1 MWRGNGRAG
10 DLQRVRTG
18 SPLGVKDGD
27 DAGASYLRSDELA
40 AGIPSS
46 EWPPLWTG
54 IARMNG
60 ALPPAA
66 PAPDPWALLR
76 RGEDDRLVRAP
87 GARDSDAHPRFDAPV
102 PPGGYSWWYVD
113 ALSDDG
119 QHGLTVIAFIGS
131 VFSPYFKR
139 SGRGNPLDHCALN
152 VALYGPKARWTMTER
167 GEHAVQP
174 ERDQFAIGPSSV
186 RWAGDCLV
194 IDIEERDKRI
204 MNPIRRRV
212 AGQIKVWPE
221 MLNTEAFALDPAGK
235 HLWHC
240 LAPRARISVEMQAP
254 ELSWQGSAYLDSNRG
269 SESLEEGFRI
279 WHWSRAHLGKDVAV
293 FYEGQRRDGTTF
305 ASALR
310 FDKAGVP
317 HEADLPPTAPLPN
330 TLWQMERLT
339 RADRGLARVRRTW
352 EDSPFYTRS
361 TLHARLYGEPVVA
374 MQETLSLDRF
384 CSPIVQQLIPHRMP
398 RARR

>member
-1 MWRGNGRAG
+1 MWRGQTRA
-10 DLQRVRTG
+10 D
-18 SPLGVKDGD
+18 GVMRAQDGD
-27 DAGASYLRSDELA
+27 VWSGGQTGPGSDF
-40 AGIPSS
+40 PDS
-46 EWPPLWTG
+46 EWSPLWTG
-54 IARMNG
+54 LARMSG
-60 ALPPAA
+60 ALPPPALA
-66 PAPDPWALLR
+66 APDPWALLHP
-76 RGEDDRLVRAP
+76 GPDEPLVRAH
-87 GARDSDAHPRFDAPV
+87 GGRDSDAHPRFDAPV

-119 QHGLTVIAFIGS
+119 RHGLTLIAFIGS

-152 VALYGPKARWTMTER
+152 IALYGPKARWTMTER
-167 GEHAVQP
+167 PEHAVRP
-174 ERDQFAIGPSSV
+174 EADQFAIGPSSV

-204 MNPIRRRV
+204 MNPFRRRV

-240 LAPRARISVEMQAP
+240 IAPRARISVEMQAP
-254 ELSWQGSAYLDSNRG
+254 ELSWKGSAYIDSNRG
-269 SESLEEGFRI
+269 SESLEEGFRV
-279 WHWSRAHLGKDVAV
+279 WHWSRAHLGRDVAV
-293 FYEGQRRDGTTF
+293 FYEGSRRDGSHF

-310 FDKAGVP
+310 FDRAGVP
-317 HEADLPPTAPLPN
+317 QEAELPPAAPLAD
-330 TLWQMERLT
+330 TWWQMERRT
-339 RADRGLARVRRTW
+339 RSDRGIARVRRTW

-361 TLHARLYGEPVVA
+361 TVHARLYGEPVVA

-384 CSPIVQQLIPHRMP
+384 CSPVVQQLIPHRMP
-398 RARR
+398 RAR

>member
-1 MWRGNGRAG
+1 MWRGETHTDGGLRYKDNGPQTA
-10 DLQRVRTG
+10 
-18 SPLGVKDGD
+18 
-27 DAGASYLRSDELA
+27 E
-40 AGIPSS
+40 
-46 EWPPLWTG
+46 EWPPLWKG

-60 ALPPAA
+60 ALPPAPA
-66 PAPDPWALLR
+66 APDPWALLR
-76 RGEDDRLVRAP
+76 RGEEDRLVRAP
-87 GARDSDAHPRFDAPV
+87 GSRDSDAHPRFDTPV
-102 PPGGYSWWYVD
+102 PAGGYSWWYVD

-119 QHGLTVIAFIGS
+119 QHGLTLIAFIGS

-167 GEHAVQP
+167 GEHAVKP
-174 ERDQFAIGPSSV
+174 EADQFAIGPSSV
-186 RWAGDCLV
+186 RWAGDCLI
-194 IDIEERDKRI
+194 IDIEELDKRI
-204 MNPIRRRV
+204 MNPFRRRV

-254 ELSWQGSAYLDSNRG
+254 ELCWKGSAYLDSNRG
-269 SESLEEGFRI
+269 SESLEEGFRV
-279 WHWSRAHLGKDVAV
+279 WHWSRAHLGKHVAV
-293 FYEGQRRDGTTF
+293 FYEGQRRDGSTF

-310 FDKAGVP
+310 FDSAGVP
-317 HEADLPPTAPLPN
+317 HEAELPPTAPLPN

-384 CSPIVQQLIPHRMP
+384 CNPIVQQLIPHRMP

>member
-1 MWRGNGRAG
+1 
-10 DLQRVRTG
+10 
-18 SPLGVKDGD
+18 
-27 DAGASYLRSDELA
+27 
-40 AGIPSS
+40 
-46 EWPPLWTG
+46 
-54 IARMNG
+54 
-60 ALPPAA
+60 
-66 PAPDPWALLR
+66 
-76 RGEDDRLVRAP
+76 
-87 GARDSDAHPRFDAPV
+87 
-102 PPGGYSWWYVD
+102 
-113 ALSDDG
+113 
-119 QHGLTVIAFIGS
+119 
-131 VFSPYFKR
+131 
-139 SGRGNPLDHCALN
+139 
-152 VALYGPKARWTMTER
+152 MTER

-204 MNPIRRRV
+204 MNPLRRRV

-330 TLWQMERLT
+330 TLWQMERVT
-339 RADRGLARVRRTW
+339 RADRGHATVRRTW

-398 RARR
+398 RARK

>member
-1 MWRGNGRAG
+1 MWRGETPADGALRF
-10 DLQRVRTG
+10 
-18 SPLGVKDGD
+18 KDSGPET
-27 DAGASYLRSDELA
+27 AE
-40 AGIPSS
+40 
-46 EWPPLWTG
+46 EWPPLWKG

-60 ALPPAA
+60 ALPPA
-66 PAPDPWALLR
+66 PVAPDPWALLG

-87 GARDSDAHPRFDAPV
+87 GSRDSDAHPRFDAPV

-119 QHGLTVIAFIGS
+119 QHGLTLIAFIGS

-167 GEHAVQP
+167 GEHAVKP

-186 RWAGDCLV
+186 RWAGDCLI
-194 IDIEERDKRI
+194 IDIEELDKRI
-204 MNPIRRRV
+204 MNPFRRRV

-254 ELSWQGSAYLDSNRG
+254 ELSWKGSAYLDSNRG
-269 SESLEEGFRI
+269 SESLEEGFRV
-279 WHWSRAHLGKDVAV
+279 WHWSRAHLGKHVAV
-293 FYEGQRRDGTTF
+293 FYEGQRRDGSTF

-310 FDKAGVP
+310 FDSAGIP
-317 HEADLPPTAPLPN
+317 HEAELPPTAPLPN
-330 TLWQMERLT
+330 TLWQMERVT

-384 CSPIVQQLIPHRMP
+384 CNPIVQQLIPHRMP

>member
-1 MWRGNGRAG
+1 MWRGN
-10 DLQRVRTG
+10 DRTG
-18 SPLGVKDGD
+18 SPLRVTDGE
-27 DAGASYLRSDELA
+27 AGTMSALGSDELA
-40 AGIPSS
+40 AGIPAD

-54 IARMNG
+54 LARMSG

-66 PAPDPWALLR
+66 PTRPDPWALLR

-167 GEHAVQP
+167 GEHAVRP

-204 MNPIRRRV
+204 MNPLRRRV

-221 MLNTEAFALDPAGK
+221 MLNTEAFALDPAGR

-240 LAPRARISVEMQAP
+240 LAPRARIAVEMAAP
-254 ELSWQGSAYLDSNRG
+254 ELSWKGSAYLDSNRG
-269 SESLEEGFRI
+269 SESLEEGFRV
-279 WHWSRAHLGKDVAV
+279 WHWSRAHLGQDVAV

-317 HEADLPPTAPLPN
+317 HEAELPPTAPLPN

>member
-1 MWRGNGRAG
+1 MWRGN
-10 DLQRVRTG
+10 DRTG
-18 SPLGVKDGD
+18 SPLRVTDGE
-27 DAGASYLRSDELA
+27 AGPTSALGSDELA
-40 AGIPSS
+40 AGIPAD

-54 IARMNG
+54 LARMSG

-66 PAPDPWALLR
+66 PTRPDPWALLR

-167 GEHAVQP
+167 GEHAVRP

-204 MNPIRRRV
+204 MNPLRRRV

-221 MLNTEAFALDPAGK
+221 MLNTEAFALDPAGR

-240 LAPRARISVEMQAP
+240 LAPRARIAVEMAAP
-254 ELSWQGSAYLDSNRG
+254 ELCWKGSAYLDSNRG
-269 SESLEEGFRI
+269 SESLEEGFRV
-279 WHWSRAHLGKDVAV
+279 WHWSRAHLGQDVAV

-317 HEADLPPTAPLPN
+317 HEAELPPTAPLPN

>member
-1 MWRGNGRAG
+1 MWRGN
-10 DLQRVRTG
+10 VRTG
-18 SPLGVKDGD
+18 SAFGVRDGD
-27 DAGASYLRSDELA
+27 DAAASYLRSDELA

-102 PPGGYSWWYVD
+102 PAGGYSWWYVD

-204 MNPIRRRV
+204 MNPLRRRV

-330 TLWQMERLT
+330 TLWQMERVT
-339 RADRGLARVRRTW
+339 RADRGHATVRRTW

-398 RARR
+398 RARK

>member
-1 MWRGNGRAG
+1 MWRGETPADGALRF
-10 DLQRVRTG
+10 
-18 SPLGVKDGD
+18 KDSGPET
-27 DAGASYLRSDELA
+27 AE
-40 AGIPSS
+40 
-46 EWPPLWTG
+46 EWPPLWKG

-60 ALPPAA
+60 ALPPA
-66 PAPDPWALLR
+66 PVAPDPWALLG

-87 GARDSDAHPRFDAPV
+87 GSRDSDAHPRFDAPV

-119 QHGLTVIAFIGS
+119 QHGLTLIAFIGS

-167 GEHAVQP
+167 GEYAVKP

-186 RWAGDCLV
+186 RWAGDCLI
-194 IDIEERDKRI
+194 IDIEELDKRI
-204 MNPIRRRV
+204 MNPFRRRV

-221 MLNTEAFALDPAGK
+221 MLNTEAFALDPAGT

-254 ELSWQGSAYLDSNRG
+254 ELSWKGSAYLDSNRG
-269 SESLEEGFRI
+269 SESLEEGFRV
-279 WHWSRAHLGKDVAV
+279 WHWSRAHLGKHVAV
-293 FYEGQRRDGTTF
+293 FYEGQRRDGSTF

-310 FDKAGVP
+310 FDSAGIP
-317 HEADLPPTAPLPN
+317 HEAELPPTAPLPN
-330 TLWQMERLT
+330 TLWQMERVT

-384 CSPIVQQLIPHRMP
+384 CNPIVQQLIPHRMP

>member
-1 MWRGNGRAG
+1 MWRGDDRSEGALG
-10 DLQRVRTG
+10 LKAADL
-18 SPLGVKDGD
+18 
-27 DAGASYLRSDELA
+27 
-40 AGIPSS
+40 
-46 EWPPLWTG
+46 PPVWSAL
-54 IARMNG
+54 ARMNG
-60 ALPPAA
+60 ALPPAPA
-66 PAPDPWALLR
+66 APDPWALLR
-76 RGEDDRLVRAP
+76 RGGEEDRLVRAP
-87 GARDSDAHPRFDAPV
+87 GSRDSDAHPRFDAPV

-119 QHGLTVIAFIGS
+119 QHGLTLIAFIGS

-167 GEHAVQP
+167 PEHAVQP

-186 RWAGDCLV
+186 RWAGDCLI
-194 IDIEERDKRI
+194 IDIEEHDKRI
-204 MNPIRRRV
+204 MNPFRRRV

-240 LAPRARISVEMQAP
+240 LAPRARISVEMKAP

-279 WHWSRAHLGKDVAV
+279 WHWSRAHLGKHVAV
-293 FYEGQRRDGTTF
+293 FYEGERRDGSTF

-310 FDKAGVP
+310 FDSAGIP

-384 CSPIVQQLIPHRMP
+384 CNPIVQQLIPHRMP
-398 RARR
+398 RAHR

>member
-1 MWRGNGRAG
+1 MWRGETHA
-10 DLQRVRTG
+10 
-18 SPLGVKDGD
+18 DG
-27 DAGASYLRSDELA
+27 ALRDRESGPQTAE
-40 AGIPSS
+40 
-46 EWPPLWTG
+46 EWPPLWKG

-60 ALPPAA
+60 ALPPAP
-66 PAPDPWALLR
+66 PAPDPWALLN

-87 GARDSDAHPRFDAPV
+87 GSLDSDAHPRFDTPV
-102 PPGGYSWWYVD
+102 PAGGYSWWYVD

-119 QHGLTVIAFIGS
+119 QHGLTLIAFIGS

-167 GEHAVQP
+167 GEHAVKP
-174 ERDQFAIGPSSV
+174 EADQFAIGPSSV
-186 RWAGDCLV
+186 RWAGDCLI
-194 IDIEERDKRI
+194 IDIEELDKRI
-204 MNPIRRRV
+204 MNPFRRRV

-221 MLNTEAFALDPAGK
+221 MLNTEAFALDPSGK

-240 LAPRARISVEMQAP
+240 LAPRARISVEMKAP

-269 SESLEEGFRI
+269 SESLEEGFRV
-279 WHWSRAHLGKDVAV
+279 WHWSRAHLGKHVAV
-293 FYEGQRRDGTTF
+293 FYEGQRRDGSTF

-310 FDKAGVP
+310 FDSAGVP

-330 TLWQMERLT
+330 TLWQMERVT

>member
-1 MWRGNGRAG
+1 MWRG
-10 DLQRVRTG
+10 DDRTG
-18 SPLGVKDGD
+18 SPFRVKSGEAGEGGALG
-27 DAGASYLRSDELA
+27 ADELA
-40 AGIPSS
+40 AGIPAS

-54 IARMNG
+54 LARMSG

-66 PAPDPWALLR
+66 PDRPDPWALLQ
-76 RGEDDRLVRAP
+76 RGEEDRLVRAP

-167 GEHAVQP
+167 GEHAVKP
-174 ERDQFAIGPSSV
+174 EADQFAIGPSSV
-186 RWAGDCLV
+186 RWAGDCL
-194 IDIEERDKRI
+194 IIEIEEHDKRI
-204 MNPIRRRV
+204 LNPFRRRV

-221 MLNTEAFALDPAGK
+221 MLNTEAFALDPSGR
-235 HLWHC
+235 HVWHC

-254 ELSWQGSAYLDSNRG
+254 ALSWKGSAYLDSNRG
-269 SESLEEGFRI
+269 TESLEEGFRV

-293 FYEGQRRDGTTF
+293 FYEGQRRDGTAF

-317 HEADLPPTAPLPN
+317 HEAELPPAAPLPN

-374 MQETLSLDRF
+374 MQETLSLERF

-398 RARR
+398 RARK

>member
-1 MWRGNGRAG
+1 MWRGDDRADG
-10 DLQRVRTG
+10 A
-18 SPLGVKDGD
+18 LGLK
-27 DAGASYLRSDELA
+27 AEEL
-40 AGIPSS
+40 
-46 EWPPLWTG
+46 PPVWTAL
-54 IARMNG
+54 ARMQG
-60 ALPPAA
+60 ALPPAPA
-66 PAPDPWALLR
+66 APDPWALLQK
-76 RGEDDRLVRAP
+76 GEEDRLVRAP
-87 GARDSDAHPRFDAPV
+87 GSRDSDAHPRFDAPV

-119 QHGLTVIAFIGS
+119 QHGLTLIAFIGS

-167 GEHAVQP
+167 PEHAVKP
-174 ERDQFAIGPSSV
+174 EADQFAIGPSSV

-204 MNPIRRRV
+204 MNPFRRRV

-254 ELSWQGSAYLDSNRG
+254 ELSWKGSAYLDSNRG
-269 SESLEEGFRI
+269 SESLEEGFRV
-279 WHWSRAHLGKDVAV
+279 WHWSRAHLGKHVAV
-293 FYEGQRRDGTTF
+293 FYEGQRRDGSMF

-310 FDKAGVP
+310 FDSAGVP

-330 TLWQMERLT
+330 TMWQMERLT
-339 RADRGLARVRRTW
+339 RSDRGLARVRKTW

-384 CSPIVQQLIPHRMP
+384 CNPIVQQLIPHRMP